1 MARRFTLASS
11 PNGAASPS
19 PPRRIARPPAP
30 RALPRLGARGTRRPS
45 GGHLSPRGRLVLT
58 ICSQLAHVQGV
69 YQGVLFKM
77 RRTVCGSRCLAGGA
91 RSTVARQASRSPSRA
106 LFHHTEGSA
115 LSGLYIPSPPLTGP
129 QEMLP
134 RRLPSTA
141 SAGASG
147 AAVAAV
153 AAAAAPAAR
162 ATSTRVARTRAAQS
176 EPRWRPEWSLPP
188 PLPPR
193 LPLPWP
199 SLS

>member
-30 RALPRLGARGTRRPS
+30 RALPCLGARGTRRPS

-91 RSTVARQASRSPSRA
+91 RSTIAWQASLA
-106 LFHHTEGSA
+106 LRGAPPVTQTERPGTGFA
-115 LSGLYIPSPPLTGP
+115 FPPFPL
-129 QEMLP
+129 QVRK
-134 RRLPSTA
+134 RRGHVEYHQRHLQGQPER
-141 SAGASG
+141 
-147 AAVAAV
+147 
-153 AAAAAPAAR
+153 P
-162 ATSTRVARTRAAQS
+162 
-176 EPRWRPEWSLPP
+176 WRP
-188 PLPPR
+188 
-193 LPLPWP
+193 
-199 SLS
+199 